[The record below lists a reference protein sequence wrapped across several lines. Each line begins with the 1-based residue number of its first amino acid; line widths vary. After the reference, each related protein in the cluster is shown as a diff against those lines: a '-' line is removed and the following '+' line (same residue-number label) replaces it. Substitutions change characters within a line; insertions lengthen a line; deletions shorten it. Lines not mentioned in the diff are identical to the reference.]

1 MDGPSTDIPTT
12 HVLGP
17 SPPTSMK
24 AGDSPSELSPLL
36 SPEVQNLGRLNTR
49 LPLMSPFESP
59 KSANLCGSTG
69 LKVPLT
75 PPSTPRNGL
84 STINNAYTPDINSPV
99 AGPSRAPS
107 RSPGPEGESWK
118 RRANKMLPKLN
129 LRLENSGSVARDH
142 LASERT
148 FLAYVRTSLVI
159 ASTGVGEYLL

>member
-17 SPPTSMK
+17 SPPTSRN
-24 AGDSPSELSPLL
+24 SPSELSPLL